1 MEENPLGLLES
12 EETAP
17 QNLTQHPIQNAS
29 GESGNPP
36 EEADDDAD
44 DDDDDDE
51 FDDDEEDD
59 GDDDADADEG
69 TKEDE

>member
-1 MEENPLGLLES
+1 MEKNPLGLLES

-36 EEADDDAD
+36 EEADDD
-44 DDDDDDE
+44 DDDDDE